1 MQLKERMLFMADHS
15 IISDVEEAIIK
26 LLREGLVPAIIPNS
40 EGIGVCSPSDKG
52 DVSLGIY
59 LYDIRRDPGVTGER
73 TAAGP
78 DSFRSPSMFLDLYF
92 MITAYSSGDIRF
104 RSLEE
109 AKILGRTL
117 QILEGTSV
125 LRGSIFGK
133 PFSELKY
140 EPRIELLDPDLEEK
154 NRIWNM
160 PNVPYRLSLFYKVYP
175 VELISEKITAVTRV
189 RKTDFSVGQIDHEQR
204 EDQ

>member
-1 MQLKERMLFMADHS
+1 MADYS
-15 IISDVEEAIIK
+15 IIADVEEAIIR

-59 LYDIRRDPGVTGER
+59 LYDIRRNPSVRSERVSTG
-73 TAAGP
+73 T
-78 DSFRSPSMFLDLYF
+78 DSFRSPSLFLDLYF

-125 LRGSIFGK
+125 FRGNLFGK
-133 PFSELKY
+133 PFSDLQY
-140 EPRIELLDPDLEEK
+140 EPRMELLEPELEEK

-175 VELISEKITAVTRV
+175 IELISEKITKITRV
-189 RKTDFSVGQIDHEQR
+189 RQTDITLGQIHPELR
-204 EDQ
+204 EVRE